1 MNKNYM
7 NPKWVL
13 KRVWLR
19 ISGKEVRLLYR
30 ELQASHETLERVKAE
45 VEHAKNSR
53 ETRIHPYVA
62 EALMIASKSAATYM
76 TLSRPTNNFSLEG
89 KFTKYG
95 SDKETRHSYAATY
108 SEILKN
114 LDTPHILEIGL
125 GSLNGFPYG
134 GLPPGGSIK
143 AWRDAYPSAV
153 IVGADIDKEAV
164 GSISEIGMV
173 VDQTS
178 DDSLDAFVQEVG
190 EYAPFDLIVDDG
202 FHDPHANFRTLIKV
216 FPLISESG
224 AYVIEDVHQSMVDL
238 WRLLSRSIDAEME
251 IRDLSAERPEA
262 DDNILLIFSK
272 RG

>member
-1 MNKNYM
+1 
-7 NPKWVL
+7 
-13 KRVWLR
+13 
-19 ISGKEVRLLYR
+19 
-30 ELQASHETLERVKAE
+30 
-45 VEHAKNSR
+45 
-53 ETRIHPYVA
+53 
-62 EALMIASKSAATYM
+62 
-76 TLSRPTNNFSLEG
+76 
-89 KFTKYG
+89 
-95 SDKETRHSYAATY
+95 
-108 SEILKN
+108 
-114 LDTPHILEIGL
+114 
-125 GSLNGFPYG
+125 
-134 GLPPGGSIK
+134 
-143 AWRDAYPSAV
+143 
-153 IVGADIDKEAV
+153 
-164 GSISEIGMV
+164 MV